1 MATSIVIVGVGGQG
15 VLTLA
20 RWIGEAALAEGYDV
34 RIAEVHGMSQ
44 RGGSVEVHVRFGKE
58 VYAPIV
64 EEGGAD
70 FVVALEALEAVR
82 AYRYLKPGAVLLVN
96 KRVIQPPGRWYDLGE
111 LIEAIKNSWPKS
123 YVVPCYDAALE
134 LGSALYENSVM
145 LGFLSQLL
153 GLPMPS
159 SLDERNQA
167 AFRKGMQLFQE
178 AAAADQ

>member
-1 MATSIVIVGVGGQG
+1 M
-15 VLTLA
+15 
-20 RWIGEAALAEGYDV
+20 
-34 RIAEVHGMSQ
+34 
-44 RGGSVEVHVRFGKE
+44 
-58 VYAPIV
+58 
-64 EEGGAD
+64 
-70 FVVALEALEAVR
+70 
-82 AYRYLKPGAVLLVN
+82 
-96 KRVIQPPGRWYDLGE
+96 
-111 LIEAIKNSWPKS
+111 
-123 YVVPCYDAALE
+123 PCYDAALE

>member
-70 FVVALEALEAVR
+70 FVVALEAVR
-82 AYRYLKPGAVLLVN
+82 AYRYLRQGAVLLVN

-111 LIEAIKNSWPKS
+111 LIEAIKNSWPRP
-123 YVVPCYDAALE
+123 YVMPCYDAALE